1 MKQNRIVRDL
11 LSDIGTEKCY
21 ILSLEIQAL
30 FGFFVGCFVCFSQ
43 SILFLV
49 EIKLIC
55 NIMLVS
61 GVLHRDLTFACI
73 VE

>member
-30 FGFFVGCFVCFSQ
+30 FGFFVGGTITFFFFALKS
-43 SILFLV
+43 LV
-49 EIKLIC
+49 QLGQ
-55 NIMLVS
+55 LSLGLRVR
-61 GVLHRDLTFACI
+61 L
-73 VE
+73 